1 MNVDKTMPCLPPM
14 TGKVFVFSVIKMVIF
29 LGGWC
34 KWHCE
39 KPTLS
44 HILPTYFPHDS
55 PIVWMKSPVPGL
67 PRLDDELLED
77 ELLDALS
84 CQIRFK

>member
-1 MNVDKTMPCLPPM
+1 MVQMALWKIH
-14 TGKVFVFSVIKMVIF
+14 IK
-29 LGGWC
+29 
-34 KWHCE
+34 
-39 KPTLS
+39 

-67 PRLDDELLED
+67 PRLDDDELLED

-84 CQIRFK
+84 CRWNQI